1 MGLNKETHNEIVHKE
16 SHICLDCG
24 KILVPKEELEEALK
38 SQKEPFYWESE
49 AKRALERADS
59 YEKELKSQKAKIIQ
73 IGEGMKAGE
82 IGASEGNRTVE
93 LSENIW
99 ARLEGSHNPT
109 WIAAEIHNL
118 ALSNYQKNIEKA

>member
-1 MGLNKETHNEIVHKE
+1 MSKEIDEFVRDLC
-16 SHICLDCG
+16 SVDFR
-24 KILVPKEELEEALK
+24 AK
-38 SQKEPFYWESE
+38 SITRIRVRKFVSE
-49 AKRALERADS
+49 
-59 YEKELKSQKAKIIQ
+59 YKAKIIQ

-118 ALSNYQKNIEKA
+118 ALSNYKNKIKKA